1 MSGQFSTFQS
11 HVTCDV
17 LAYNENQSSSI
28 MDEDLEDI
36 AHCQDDEDD
45 EKCQQNW
52 KLLSTCVHFHSLEHR
67 H

>member
-45 EKCQQNW
+45 EKCQQN
-52 KLLSTCVHFHSLEHR
+52 
-67 H
+67 